1 MQLVRAAGQL
11 LRVENIPQNAQVRVN
26 GTVVAVNDQGLFA
39 LPVGQ
44 VSDVV
49 ISRGDQEIFR
59 ASVPATDTGVTRT
72 ITIPQPVA
80 PPPPPPPPQP
90 TDEARP
96 PVSMM
101 TGPYEPGTRD
111 DVRNRAVKGK
121 TGMSLFGIGA
131 GIGAIV
137 AIIKLAKE

>member
-26 GTVVAVNDQGLFA
+26 GNVVVPNGEGLYA
-39 LPVGQ
+39 LQVGQ

-49 ISRGDQEIFR
+49 VSEGDREVFR

-72 ITIPQPVA
+72 ITIPA
-80 PPPPPPPPQP
+80 PPPPAPNVQG
-90 TDEARP
+90 RP
-96 PVSMM
+96 PRSAPPEVQ
-101 TGPYEPGTRD
+101 TGLYAPGTED
-111 DVRNRAVKGK
+111 DMRNRAIKGK
-121 TGMSLFGIGA
+121 TAMSLFGIGA

-137 AIIKLAKE
+137 AIVKLAKE

>member
-80 PPPPPPPPQP
+80 PPPPQP
-90 TDEARP
+90 DVHARP
-96 PVSMM
+96 PIAE

-111 DVRNRAVKGK
+111 DVRNRAVKAK

>member
-80 PPPPPPPPQP
+80 PPPPQP

>member
-59 ASVPATDTGVTRT
+59 ASVPATDAGVTRT
-72 ITIPQPVA
+72 ITIPAQSESA
-80 PPPPPPPPQP
+80 S
-90 TDEARP
+90 A
-96 PVSMM
+96 
-101 TGPYEPGTRD
+101 PYEPGTRD
-111 DVRNRAVKGK
+111 DVRNRAVKAK

-131 GIGAIV
+131 GIGAVV

>member
-72 ITIPQPVA
+72 ITIPQPTV
-80 PPPPPPPPQP
+80 
-90 TDEARP
+90 EARP
-96 PVSMM
+96 PVAPPPVAPPPVAE
-101 TGPYEPGTRD
+101 TGLYEPGTRD
-111 DVRNRAVKGK
+111 DVRNRAVKAK

>member
-49 ISRGDQEIFR
+49 VSQGERELLR

-72 ITIPQPVA
+72 ITIPTPVAPPVA
-80 PPPPPPPPQP
+80 PPPVAQ
-90 TDEARP
+90 
-96 PVSMM
+96 

>member
-80 PPPPPPPPQP
+80 PPPPQP
-90 TDEARP
+90 EARP
-96 PVSMM
+96 PVAE

>member
-26 GTVVAVNDQGLFA
+26 GTVVAVNGDGLFA

-49 ISRGDQEIFR
+49 VSQGDREVFR
-59 ASVPATDTGVTRT
+59 ASVPATEAGVTRT
-72 ITIPQPVA
+72 ITIPA
-80 PPPPPPPPQP
+80 PPPPTTEATPPRSAPPAVQ
-90 TDEARP
+90 
-96 PVSMM
+96 
-101 TGPYEPGTRD
+101 TGVYVPGTED
-111 DVRNRAVKGK
+111 DMRNRAVKGK
-121 TGMSLFGIGA
+121 TAMSLFGIGA

-137 AIIKLAKE
+137 AIVKLAKE